1 MPGLPHG
8 ALQIGLAVA
17 IAVSFVGFF
26 VGVSEEVDD
35 AHAPLHVEGEA
46 DTDDAGVP
54 RARSYTELR
63 RSPRGA
69 GSGWET
75 DVAALRGPSR
85 LDPVALDGLA
95 KGPALADRMANRAYD
110 GAPPTI
116 PHPVR
121 QDAAAECLACH
132 DEGLRI
138 RGATASAMSHREMT
152 SCTQCHVV
160 SAAPMPAD
168 AWLPKEVAENAFV
181 GLQPPTAGARAWS
194 IAPPTIPHRTSMREA
209 CLSCHGPL
217 GREALR
223 SSHPDRETCT
233 QCHAASAELDLRPGL
248 VALSRGPG
256 GALP

>member
-1 MPGLPHG
+1 MPALPSG

-17 IAVSFVGFF
+17 IGVSFVGFF
-26 VGVSEEVDD
+26 VGVSDEAGD
-35 AHAPLHVEGEA
+35 AHAPLHVEREA
-46 DTDDAGVP
+46 DTDAEGVP

-63 RSPRGA
+63 RSPRGD
-69 GSGWET
+69 GSGWAE

-85 LDPVALDGLA
+85 LDPVVLDGLA
-95 KGPALADRMANRAYD
+95 KAPALADRMANRAFD

-116 PHPVR
+116 PHPIR

-132 DEGLRI
+132 EEGLRF

-168 AWLPKEVAENAFV
+168 AWLPKEVGENRFV
-181 GLQPPTAGARAWS
+181 GLAPPTAGARAWS
-194 IAPPTIPHRTSMREA
+194 VAPPVVPHPTAMREA

-223 SSHPDRETCT
+223 SSHPERETCT
-233 QCHAASAELDLRPGL
+233 QCHALSAEKDLRPGL
-248 VALSRGPG
+248 VSLGPG